1 MTPRLQKE
9 ISMLKQLAASM
20 LLLVAILS
28 ASARAQEQQGPSDDQ
43 MAMMQAMQPLFQTMM
58 QNMAAKGIDP
68 GQFFQQMQNGVD
80 PAEIQK
86 QLIDQGLIDQKT
98 LDQVQ
103 ANVQGIMSNS
113 IKRRLEATDEEWKTL
128 WPLIQKVM
136 TASAAVSGGRGGPGM
151 MGGGLISPPSTPTD
165 LTKATRALRDVLK
178 DPGNGAGRVAA
189 ALKDYRDARAKA
201 AVQLEAARQDLIAT
215 LTVRQEATLADI
227 GILE

>member
-1 MTPRLQKE
+1 MF
-9 ISMLKQLAASM
+9 KQLTACV
-20 LLLVAILS
+20 LLLVAVLS

-58 QNMAAKGIDP
+58 QNMMAKGIDP
-68 GQFFQQMQNGVD
+68 GTFFRQMQDGVD

-103 ANVQGIMSNS
+103 ANVQGILSNS

-136 TASAAVSGGRGGPGM
+136 AASAAVNGTRGGGAGMM
-151 MGGGLISPPSTPTD
+151 MGGFLTGSSSGPTD
-165 LTKATRALRDVLK
+165 LSKATHTLRDVLK

-201 AVQLEAARQDLIAT
+201 AVQLDAARQDLIAI
-215 LTVRQEATLADI
+215 LTVRQEATLADM